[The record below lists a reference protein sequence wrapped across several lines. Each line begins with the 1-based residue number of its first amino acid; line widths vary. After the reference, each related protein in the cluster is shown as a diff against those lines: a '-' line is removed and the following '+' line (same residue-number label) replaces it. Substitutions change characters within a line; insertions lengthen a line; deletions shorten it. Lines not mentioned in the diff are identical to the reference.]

1 MIIILYNFD
10 VLVICPG
17 QAIYLSFTGPKIKFS
32 WPAAGAMQ
40 VPNNSGET
48 AQTSEKS
55 YSVATKLD
63 LS

>member
-32 WPAAGAMQ
+32 WPAAGATQ

-48 AQTSEKS
+48 AQTSEK
-55 YSVATKLD
+55 
-63 LS
+63 